1 MPEGKVPILGIIVI
15 ARCLGANA
23 AVIKGRMTANPRLD
37 TNAAWQSA
45 HAAVSGNRDAL
56 LAIAGVFFF
65 LPSLAFVLL
74 YPEPPMAQQAM
85 TPEQAWAFFETF
97 YRESLPFTL
106 AMSLAQTVGAMAV
119 LRLFAGPRR
128 STVGN
133 AIGRGAVDAIV
144 FMASVFAASIAFS
157 IVASILFAVF
167 ALTGLKAVAGAA
179 AVLLIAVAL
188 YLFFRLIL
196 VMPAI
201 AVEGLRSPLV
211 SFRRSWDLTRGN
223 VGRIVLFLVLLLL
236 AYAVVTAV
244 ASAVLGLGLALALGT
259 AGSKIAVG
267 IVTSALGAVFTL
279 YVFAV
284 LAAIHRQLAGPSPSD
299 LRQTFD

>member
-1 MPEGKVPILGIIVI
+1 
-15 ARCLGANA
+15 
-23 AVIKGRMTANPRLD
+23 MTADLKLD

-45 HAAVSGNRDAL
+45 HAAVSGNREAL

-85 TPEQAWAFFETF
+85 TPEQALTFFETF

-106 AMSLAQTVGAMAV
+106 AMSLAQAIGAMAI

-128 STVGN
+128 STVGD
-133 AIGRGAVDAIV
+133 AIARGAVDAIV
-144 FMASVFAASIAFS
+144 FMASVFAASILFS
-157 IVASILFAVF
+157 ITASLIFAVF
-167 ALTGLKAVAGAA
+167 ALTGIKAVAGAA
-179 AVLLIAVAL
+179 GALLIGAAL

-201 AVEGLRSPLV
+201 SVEGLRSPLV
-211 SFRRSWDLTRGN
+211 SFRRSWALTRGN
-223 VGRIVLFLVLLLL
+223 AGRIALFLILLLL
-236 AYAVVTAV
+236 VYAVVTGA
-244 ASAVLGLGLALALGT
+244 ASAVLGLSLALVLGA
-259 AGSKIAVG
+259 AGAKIAVG

-279 YVFAV
+279 YVFAS
-284 LAAIHRQLAGPSPSD
+284 LGAIHRQLAGTAPDD